1 MTGTRTMPV
10 SGIVCPDFG
19 PVHDQPSGE
28 DALSALRSGT
38 VHRRDDLTTGLEP
51 APPSIKIARDRTCD
65 ILAAWE
71 LNAQIADATLVVSEL
86 VTNALRH
93 AAPADARMDWT
104 ILLRLV
110 RHRRQVMCLVADP
123 SDRPPMVPEVDL
135 AGETGRGLQLVAA
148 YSQRWDWV
156 RRRHRPGKWVWAL
169 LLPPEDAAR

>member
-1 MTGTRTMPV
+1 MTGTRTVPG

-19 PVHDQPSGE
+19 PVRDQTSGE
-28 DALSALRSGT
+28 DALSALRSGA
-38 VHRRDDLTTGLEP
+38 VHRHDDLTMGLEP
-51 APPSIKIARDRTCD
+51 APPSIKIARDRTAD

-71 LNAQIADATLVVSEL
+71 LSPQIADATLVVSEL

-93 AAPADARMDWT
+93 AAPADVRLDWT

-110 RHRRQVMCLVADP
+110 RRGRQVMCLVADP
-123 SDRPPMVPEVDL
+123 SDRPPMLTEVDL

-148 YSQRWDWV
+148 YSRRWDWV

-169 LLPPEDAAR
+169 LPSPEDAAR